1 MSVHQLLAAAAPA
14 DAVTGQALAWRRV
27 LAAGG
32 VGGEIYAEHVHP
44 ALAGRVRPL
53 EELARDGGPVLLH
66 YSIWSRAVARAAE
79 VPAGRLGVVYHN
91 VTPGHLLADSNP
103 ALAELCDRGRRELPS
118 LADRARV
125 AVADSAYNARDLRAA
140 GYPEPV
146 VVPLL
151 LDLPEPPPPRR
162 EVPPTVLYVGRIAPS
177 KRIEDLIRAVAVLG
191 GLLPGA
197 RLELIGS
204 ADGFAGYRAALE
216 RLADDLGV
224 GEATTFR
231 GRVDDRERDRAYA
244 AAGAYCSMSAH
255 EGFCAPLLEAL
266 AHGLPVVALGA
277 GAVAETLGGA
287 GLVLPERDP
296 ALAAEALLAA
306 LTDPDLRA
314 AFDERARVRLAGLAP
329 ALVERRMRAAA
340 APLVG

>member
-1 MSVHQLLAAAAPA
+1 
-14 DAVTGQALAWRRV
+14 
-27 LAAGG
+27 
-32 VGGEIYAEHVHP
+32 
-44 ALAGRVRPL
+44 
-53 EELARDGGPVLLH
+53 
-66 YSIWSRAVARAAE
+66 
-79 VPAGRLGVVYHN
+79 
-91 VTPGHLLADSNP
+91 
-103 ALAELCDRGRRELPS
+103 
-118 LADRARV
+118 
-125 AVADSAYNARDLRAA
+125 
-140 GYPEPV
+140 
-146 VVPLL
+146 
-151 LDLPEPPPPRR
+151 
-162 EVPPTVLYVGRIAPS
+162 VLYVGRIAPS

-314 AFDERARVRLAGLAP
+314 ALDERARVRLAGLAP